1 MNNVKKYSLFYGVM
15 ALLILAF
22 VAGAGYAFYIYSWPL
37 KSARVSFERAANDY
51 NKARNADPSAEQV
64 ELSKQNIAKLEEKL
78 NFLIKD
84 LSRASSQIV
93 KKCPYTQ
100 GFELV
105 EGLRGFVN
113 KWKQTAKNAGIKI
126 ADDMDFSFKRYYT
139 PGSEAPKDAAIV
151 PLWKQAS
158 VLDYILGKLFNSKPQ
173 DMEMG
178 IISVERENV
187 PEEGIVADPRGRGN
201 SARSREDKGE
211 VFTIDPLISARVK
224 GSLDTLA
231 YRFVFTGQ
239 TEVLRLFLNQ
249 LKSFDAMLVV
259 RSIEVKPAE
268 NTDASFEGASDTAVA
283 SSDPFASLASQQP
296 AQDPAP
302 VEGAAADGST
312 PDPSGTPVVTNN
324 TSEFTVVIEYLEVVK
339 DAPKAEA
346 AEGEAPK
353 AKAE

>member
-15 ALLILAF
+15 ALLTLAF
-22 VAGAGYAFYIYSWPL
+22 VAGAGYVFYLYYWPL
-37 KSARVSFERAANDY
+37 NSAKAAYQRAAADY
-51 NKARNADPSAEQV
+51 NKARNADPSEEQV
-64 ELSKQNIAKLEEKL
+64 ALSKQNIAKLEEKL
-78 NFLIKD
+78 NFLIND
-84 LSRASSQIV
+84 LSRASAQIV

-113 KWKQTAKNAGIKI
+113 KWKQTAKSAGINVPEE
-126 ADDMDFSFKRYYT
+126 MYFSFKRYYM
-139 PGSEAPKDAAIV
+139 PGSEAPKDSAIE
-151 PLWKQAS
+151 PLWKQVC

-178 IISVERENV
+178 ILSVERENL
-187 PEEGIVADPRGRGN
+187 PAEGIVVDPRNRNN
-201 SARSREDKGE
+201 SARAREDKGE
-211 VFTIDPLISARVK
+211 IFTIDPLISARVK
-224 GSLDTLA
+224 GSIDTIA

-268 NTDASFEGASDTAVA
+268 NMEEGFEVAADATA
-283 SSDPFASLASQQP
+283 SSDPFASMAAP
-296 AQDPAP
+296 AADAAAAP
-302 VEGAAADGST
+302 ADGSA
-312 PDPSGTPVVTNN
+312 PAEADPSGTPIVSNN

-339 DAPKAEA
+339 ETPKAEA
-346 AEGEAPK
+346 AEGAGAT